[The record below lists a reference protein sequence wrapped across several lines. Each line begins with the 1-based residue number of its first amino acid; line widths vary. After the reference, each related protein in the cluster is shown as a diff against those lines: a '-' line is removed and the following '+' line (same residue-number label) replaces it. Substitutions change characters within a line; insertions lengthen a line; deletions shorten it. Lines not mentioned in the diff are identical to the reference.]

1 MKLYELKEYAVKMAK
16 ENPTLKKEIY
26 DMVNLAL
33 SEVDEGGS
41 ENHECEL
48 ARRDIEFIVNEK
60 MIEDEME
67 KINSP
72 GEDKTVHGY
81 SNIETYT
88 MISHIHNNQ
97 DWIEDAFDNIRRYNN
112 PNNLKEEFKKE
123 IFNNRGGLSDVF
135 GKMSFERI
143 NWREIFE
150 NLKGMMPKETYEELE
165 ERLVLA
171 NRQANYLSR
180 LLHDLKDNCNGYG
193 SLPDEMST
201 IHNIKLLTDL
211 SNDQWKYQ
219 D

>member
-1 MKLYELKEYAVKMAK
+1 MYKHELIIYASKMAK

-26 DMVNLAL
+26 DFVQLAID
-33 SEVDEGGS
+33 EIDEGGS
-41 ENHECEL
+41 EDHECNL
-48 ARRDIEFIVNEK
+48 AQRDIEFIVNEK
-60 MIEDEME
+60 MIEDEMQ

-72 GEDKTVHGY
+72 GEDETVHGY
-81 SNIETYT
+81 SNDETYT
-88 MISHIHNNQ
+88 MISHIHNFQ
-97 DWIEDAFDNIRRYNN
+97 DWLEDAFDNIRRYNN

-123 IFNNRGGLSDVF
+123 IFNEGDLSDIF

-171 NRQANYLSR
+171 NTQAKKLFG
-180 LLHDLKDNCNGYG
+180 LLYELQNNFGRIDI
-193 SLPDEMST
+193 EMST

>member
-1 MKLYELKEYAVKMAK
+1 MNLRELKIYAVTMVM
-16 ENPTLKKEIY
+16 ENPTLKSEIY
-26 DMVNLAL
+26 DFVQLAIDGI
-33 SEVDEGGS
+33 EEGGS
-41 ENHECEL
+41 ESHECEI

-60 MIEDEME
+60 MIEGEME
-67 KINSP
+67 KINSS
-72 GEDKTVHGY
+72 GEDKMVHGY
-81 SNIETYT
+81 ANQETYL
-88 MISHIHNNQ
+88 MISYIHNDQ
-97 DWIEDAFDNIRRYNN
+97 DMLEDAFDNIRRYNN

-123 IFNNRGGLSDVF
+123 IFGERKLSDVLAL
-135 GKMSFERI
+135 MSFEKI

-180 LLHDLKDNCNGYG
+180 LLHDLRDNCNGYG
-193 SLPDEMST
+193 SLPDEIST

>member
-1 MKLYELKEYAVKMAK
+1 MNLHELKTYAVKMAK

-26 DMVNLAL
+26 DFVQLAID
-33 SEVDEGGS
+33 EIDEGGS
-41 ENHECEL
+41 EDHECNL
-48 ARRDIEFIVNEK
+48 AQRDIEFIVNEK
-60 MIEDEME
+60 MIEGEME
-67 KINSP
+67 KINLT

-81 SNIETYT
+81 SNEETYT

-112 PNNLKEEFKKE
+112 PNNLKANFQEE
-123 IFNNRGGLSDVF
+123 IFNNRGGLSDIF

-171 NRQANYLSR
+171 NIQAKKLFD
-180 LLHDLKDNCNGYG
+180 LLYEVQNNFGRID
-193 SLPDEMST
+193 DEMST
-201 IHNIKLLTDL
+201 IRNIELLTDL

>member
-1 MKLYELKEYAVKMAK
+1 MNLHELKTYAVGMAK
-16 ENPTLKKEIY
+16 ENPTLKWEIY
-26 DMVNLAL
+26 DFVRLAID
-33 SEVDEGGS
+33 EIYEGGS
-41 ENHECEL
+41 ESHECEL

-60 MIEDEME
+60 MTEGEMK

-72 GEDKTVHGY
+72 GADKTVYGY
-81 SNIETYT
+81 ANQETYL
-88 MISHIHNNQ
+88 MISSIHNDQ
-97 DWIEDAFDNIRRYNN
+97 DLLEDAFDNIRRYNN

-123 IFNNRGGLSDVF
+123 IFGERKLSDVLAL
-135 GKMSFERI
+135 MSFEKI
-143 NWREIFE
+143 DWREIFE

-180 LLHDLKDNCNGYG
+180 LLHDLRDNCNGYG
-193 SLPDEMST
+193 SLPDEIST

>member
-1 MKLYELKEYAVKMAK
+1 MNLHELKTYAVKMAK
-16 ENPTLKKEIY
+16 ENPTLKSEIY
-26 DMVNLAL
+26 DFVQLAID
-33 SEVDEGGS
+33 EIDEGGS

-60 MIEDEME
+60 MIEDEMQ
-67 KINSP
+67 KSNSP
-72 GEDKTVHGY
+72 GEEETVHGY
-81 SNIETYT
+81 SNEETYT
-88 MISHIHNNQ
+88 MIIHIHNDK
-97 DWIEDAFDNIRRYNN
+97 DWLEDAFDNIRRYNN

-123 IFNNRGGLSDVF
+123 IFNEGNLSDIF

-171 NRQANYLSR
+171 NRQARILFAILHEREAQGNGEADEELFYL
-180 LLHDLKDNCNGYG
+180 
-193 SLPDEMST
+193 
-201 IHNIKLLTDL
+201 HNIKLLTDVS
-211 SNDQWKYQ
+211 SNEWKYQ

>member
-67 KINSP
+67 KINST

-97 DWIEDAFDNIRRYNN
+97 DWLEDAFDNIRRYNN
-112 PNNLKEEFKKE
+112 PNNLKEELKKE
-123 IFNNRGGLSDVF
+123 IFNGRKLSDVL
-135 GKMSFERI
+135 GLMSFERI

-171 NRQANYLSR
+171 NTQAKKLFG
-180 LLHDLKDNCNGYG
+180 LLYELQNNFGRIDI
-193 SLPDEMST
+193 EMST

>member
-1 MKLYELKEYAVKMAK
+1 MNLHELKTYAVKMVE

-26 DMVNLAL
+26 DFVQLAID
-33 SEVDEGGS
+33 EIDEGGS

-60 MIEDEME
+60 MIEDEMQ
-67 KINSP
+67 KINMP
-72 GEDKTVHGY
+72 GEDKTVNGY
-81 SNIETYT
+81 TNIETFT

-97 DWIEDAFDNIRRYNN
+97 NWLEDAFDNIRRYNN

-123 IFNNRGGLSDVF
+123 IFNGRKLSDVL
-135 GKMSFERI
+135 GLMSFERI

-180 LLHDLKDNCNGYG
+180 LLHDLRDNCNGYG